1 MIGLMVVLLTF
12 LGGGEYGFSAVGVG
26 AILGVEYKAKI
37 MLQYSRG
44 MKWQQSFTTG
54 AGFYVYNVLG

>member
-12 LGGGEYGFSAVGVG
+12 LGGGEYGFSVVGVG

-44 MKWQQSFTTG
+44 MK
-54 AGFYVYNVLG
+54 